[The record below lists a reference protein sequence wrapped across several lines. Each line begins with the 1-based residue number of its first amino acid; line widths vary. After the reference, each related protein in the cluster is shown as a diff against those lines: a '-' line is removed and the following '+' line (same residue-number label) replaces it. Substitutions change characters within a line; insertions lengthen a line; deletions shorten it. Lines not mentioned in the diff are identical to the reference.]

1 MYNQKDEKCQER
13 SEFYR
18 IQKAKKQQKSKE
30 RKDQKEKYNI
40 RKIHLFFRE
49 RGKYNQINIKIK
61 KI

>member
-1 MYNQKDEKCQER
+1 MKNVKKEVNFTEFRKQKSNK
-13 SEFYR
+13 
-18 IQKAKKQQKSKE
+18 KSKE

-49 RGKYNQINIKIK
+49 RGKYNQKNIKIK

>member
-13 SEFYR
+13 SEFYK
-18 IQKAKKQQKSKE
+18 IQKAKKKKRKR
-30 RKDQKEKYNI
+30 RKDQNEKYNI

>member
-1 MYNQKDEKCQER
+1 MKNV
-13 SEFYR
+13 
-18 IQKAKKQQKSKE
+18 KKEVNFTKFRKQKSKE